1 MLFLVAALLL
11 LGVVVGAAAHL
22 PLPVTLVAAAVI
34 GCWLLFYGLRSHRG
48 TTSRQT
54 TGFGGGEAR

>member
-11 LGVVVGAAAHL
+11 LGVAMGSVAHT

-34 GCWLLFYGLRSHRG
+34 GVWLVVFALRERRTHHH
-48 TTSRQT
+48 
-54 TGFGGGEAR
+54 